1 MTRYRMIIGPGA
13 IGALVFAPIAA
24 AQDASGPSRAGDLE
38 LSCPALAVEMGKA
51 AQLLAAA
58 KPAASTE
65 APGTAETSG
74 ALGTLASKVGG
85 TDKLE
90 QLGRAYQQQQNAQ
103 ELANLQV
110 LAARG
115 GVGRGTATAA
125 IGGIAALRQMAVNG
139 GNVQDAASAAAGD
152 AVGNALASRIP
163 GGKMVGSLM
172 GGMFKKKSKVV
183 PVAVT
188 AAVAPVDNGA
198 QARLTFLSGIVAAK
212 GCK

>member
-1 MTRYRMIIGPGA
+1 MSRYRMIIGPGA
-13 IGALVFAPIAA
+13 IGALVLAPIAA
-24 AQDASGPSRAGDLE
+24 AQDVSSTSRAGDLE

-51 AQLLAAA
+51 AQLLATAT
-58 KPAASTE
+58 PAAPTE
-65 APGTAETSG
+65 ATATAAPSG
-74 ALGTLASKVGG
+74 ALGSLASAVGG

-90 QLGRAYQQQQNAQ
+90 QIGRAYQQQQNAQ

-125 IGGIAALRQMAVNG
+125 IGGIAALQQVAANG
-139 GNVQDAASAAAGD
+139 GNVQDAARAAAGD
-152 AVGNALASRIP
+152 AVSNALTSRIP
-163 GGKMVGSLM
+163 GGKMFGGLM
-172 GGMFKKKSKVV
+172 GGMFKKKPKLVPITATAAQV
-183 PVAVT
+183 PVN
-188 AAVAPVDNGA
+188 NGA